1 MKDRIFGMETEYG
14 CLAPD
19 REGFISP
26 DSISMKVKN
35 FIFRPEHQHGIL
47 DIHYR
52 GRDEPPGNGGF
63 LFNAG
68 RIYID
73 MGHIEY
79 ATPECMGLFD
89 LVASD
94 KAGERIFQ
102 NALRQLGLSGE
113 AAFFKNNIDHFTGAT
128 FGCHENYLIR
138 RNVPFSTLV
147 IPALLP
153 FLVTRQIFCGAGRV
167 GSYDDSFYYYSRDE
181 REERERQDPISF
193 QISQRAD
200 HIVTETYQWIQFSRA
215 IINTRDE
222 PLADHS
228 KYRRLHLLAGDSNM
242 SEYASALKVGTT
254 ALVLSL
260 IERKIFPKDVLLKD
274 PVWALKQISR
284 DPEFSWIVER
294 HSGGTISA
302 IDVQRRYLEL
312 AHKHLGDQDEES
324 RWVLDAWET
333 TLDDLERDP
342 MSLADRVDWVAKR
355 YLLEAFREA
364 ENLSWDDP
372 WLQSLDLEYHNI
384 DIDRGLYYDLERR
397 GTMQRTL
404 TDKQIARAMETPP
417 QDTRAR
423 ARAEVVRKLTEH
435 QVRYIVDWDQIYL
448 ENERTLN
455 LRDPF
460 DTYEQE
466 TAAFIADMSPFGVWT
481 RRGGGKGERDA

>member
-1 MKDRIFGMETEYG
+1 MRDRIFGMETEYG

-19 REGFISP
+19 RDGFISP
-26 DSISMKVKN
+26 DAISMKVKN
-35 FIFRPEHQHGIL
+35 HIFQTDRCGL
-47 DIHYR
+47 MDIHYR

-68 RIYID
+68 RVYID

-79 ATPECMGLFD
+79 TTPECTDLFD
-89 LVASD
+89 IVASD

-102 NALRQLGLSGE
+102 NALRQLGLSGK

-128 FGCHENYLIR
+128 FGCHENYLLR
-138 RNVPFSTLV
+138 RHVAFSTLV

-153 FLVTRQIFCGAGRV
+153 FLVTRQIFCGGGRV
-167 GSYDDSFYYYSRDE
+167 GSYDDSFYYYSREE
-181 REERERQDPISF
+181 REERDRQDPIDF

-228 KYRRLHLLAGDSNM
+228 KYRRLHLLVGDSNM
-242 SEYASALKVGTT
+242 SEYATALKVGAT

-260 IERKIFPKDVLLKD
+260 IEKKVYPKDVMIRD

-284 DPEFSWIVER
+284 DPEFEWIVER
-294 HSGGTISA
+294 YNGGTISA
-302 IDVQRRYLEL
+302 IDVQRRYLAL
-312 AHKHLGDQDEES
+312 AQRHVDCRDEDTE
-324 RWVLDAWET
+324 WVLREWET

-342 MSLADRVDWVAKR
+342 MSLSDRLDWVAKK
-355 YLLEAFREA
+355 YLLETFMEA
-364 ENLSWDDP
+364 EGVSWDDP
-372 WLQSLDLEYHNI
+372 WVQSLDLEYHNI

-397 GTMQRTL
+397 GAMRRTL
-404 TDKQIARAMETPP
+404 TDKQIARAMEDPP
-417 QDTRAR
+417 QNTRAH
-423 ARAEVVRKLTEH
+423 ARAALVRALTEH
-435 QVRYIVDWDQIYL
+435 QIRYIIDWDQVYL
-448 ENERTLN
+448 ENDQVLS

-460 DTYEQE
+460 KTYEQE
-466 TAAFIADMSPFGVWT
+466 TETFIADLPKAPFNMPW
-481 RRGGGKGERDA
+481 GKKKDPDS

>member
-1 MKDRIFGMETEYG
+1 MRNRIFGLETEYG

-35 FIFRPEHQHGIL
+35 HIFHTDRCGIV

-68 RIYID
+68 RVYID

-79 ATPECMGLFD
+79 TTPECTGLFD
-89 LVASD
+89 VVAFD

-102 NALRQLGLSGE
+102 SALRQLGLSGE

-228 KYRRLHLLAGDSNM
+228 KYRRLHLLVGDSNM
-242 SEYASALKVGTT
+242 SEYATALKVGTT

-260 IERKIFPKDVLLKD
+260 IERKVFPRDVLLKD
-274 PVWALKQISR
+274 SVWALNQISR

-302 IDVQRRYLEL
+302 VDVQRRYLEL
-312 AHKHLGDQDEES
+312 AYRHLDDRDEDVE
-324 RWVLDAWET
+324 WVLDAWES

-342 MSLADRVDWVAKR
+342 MSLADRVDWVAKK

-364 ENLSWDDP
+364 EDLSWDDP

-397 GTMQRTL
+397 GTVRRTL
-404 TDKQIARAMETPP
+404 TDKQIDRAMVTPP

-423 ARAEVVRKLTEH
+423 ARAEVVKKLTEH

-448 ENERTLN
+448 ENERALN

-466 TAAFIADMSPFGVWT
+466 TAAFISDMSPFSLPWI
-481 RRGGGKGERDA
+481 RKERQ